1 MFTVIALA
9 LIGGYSVMAALV
21 VVNISYLR
29 RRRTV
34 AVEQETLPL
43 ISVLVPARNEARNLE
58 RLIPSLLSQH
68 YPRLEI
74 IVYDDAS
81 EDDTAT
87 VLASFDDTRLRTIS
101 GSGPPPGWV
110 GKVHALYQATREAKG
125 DVFVFLDA
133 DTKLVH
139 DSVLQRLILQFL
151 ALPSPR
157 VLSGIPRLKGGGE
170 LLVSMVLF
178 VLVTSFP
185 VPLAPVGRRS
195 SLAMLAGGCWMIGRD
210 VYLEHEPHKAHPNE
224 VLDDIVTARYLKARG
239 AAAHLYDFQQEV
251 EVFMY
256 ESHSEAWKGFR
267 KNAFLAAGS
276 PVRFVAALSMFT
288 ILFVIAP
295 IIWWPSILAIYLLKG
310 MSDRFAGFSL
320 VTTLLA
326 PVSLA
331 MTVALSIDSAFA
343 HLMGTV
349 TWKGRVVNQRGR

>member
-1 MFTVIALA
+1 MFTVIVFA
-9 LIGGYSVMAALV
+9 LIGVYSVMTALV
-21 VVNISYLR
+21 VVNIFYLR
-29 RRRTV
+29 RRRAL
-34 AVEQETLPL
+34 AVDSKTLPL
-43 ISVLVPARNEARNLE
+43 VSVLIPARNEAFNLK
-58 RLIPSLLSQH
+58 RLIPSLLSQR
-68 YPRLEI
+68 YAQFEI

-87 VLASFDDTRLRTIS
+87 VLASFDDPRLRTIS
-101 GSGPPPGWV
+101 GNGPPPGWV

-125 DVFVFLDA
+125 EVFVFLDA

-139 DSVLQRLILQFL
+139 DGVLQRLISQFL

-157 VLSGIPRLKGGGE
+157 VLSGIPRLHGGGE
-170 LLVSMVLF
+170 LLVSMVPF
-178 VLVTSFP
+178 VLLTSFP

-195 SLAMLAGGCWMIGRD
+195 SLAMLAGGCWMIERD
-210 VYLEHEPHKAHPNE
+210 VYLKHEPHKTHPGE

-239 AAAHLYDFQQEV
+239 VAAHLYDFQEEV

-256 ESHSEAWKGFR
+256 ESHREAWNGFR

-276 PVRFVAALSMFT
+276 PIRFVAALSMFT
-288 ILFVIAP
+288 MLFVIAP
-295 IIWWPSILAIYLLKG
+295 IIWWPSLVAIYVLKG

-326 PVSLA
+326 PVSLV

-349 TWKGRVVNQRGR
+349 KWKGRIVNQR